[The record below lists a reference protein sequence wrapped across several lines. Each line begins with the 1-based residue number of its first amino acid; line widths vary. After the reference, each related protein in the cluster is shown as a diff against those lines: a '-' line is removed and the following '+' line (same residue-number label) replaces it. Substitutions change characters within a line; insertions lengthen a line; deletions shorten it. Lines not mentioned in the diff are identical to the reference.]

1 LEPTTPPPPP
11 VRAAPRPRELPDRRL
26 FAAGFAVGLAYG
38 LVFRLLFVQSR
49 LEALFGVMTI
59 GFLFVVPF
67 ALGWLTVAVGERS
80 GPWSWPARLFVPM
93 LTALVALG
101 SALALAWEGLICI
114 VLWVPLT
121 VVMSLLGGLAAAV
134 VGILVRRRRSRA
146 AAAGL
151 VALLPLAVAPGER
164 LFEAPAEVRVV
175 RTSIDVAAP
184 PETVW
189 RAISRVR
196 RFEPEEHGT
205 SWSHRIGFPRPVEA
219 TLDRE
224 GVGGVR
230 LASFEGG
237 VVFVETV
244 TLWEPGRRL
253 AFTIHAD
260 PESIPMRTL
269 DPHVTV
275 GGEFFDVLEGGYQIE
290 PLGPERVRLHLE
302 SRHRVSTRFNFYSR
316 LWTDFVMTD
325 VQRYIL
331 ERLKV
336 RCERGR
342 P

>member
-1 LEPTTPPPPP
+1 MIPPP
-11 VRAAPRPRELPDRRL
+11 AAPARPARELPDRRL
-26 FAAGFAVGLAYG
+26 FLAGFAVGLAYG
-38 LVFRLLFVQSR
+38 LVFRLLFVHNR

-67 ALGWLTVAVGERS
+67 ALGYLTVAVGERRA
-80 GPWSWPARLFVPM
+80 PWSWPSRLFVPM

-114 VLWVPLT
+114 VLWLPLT
-121 VVMSLLGGLAAAV
+121 AFMALLGGLVAAL
-134 VGILVRRRRSRA
+134 VGILVRRRRTRTTLA
-146 AAAGL
+146 CV
-151 VALLPLAVAPGER
+151 VALLPLVVAPGER
-164 LFEAPAEVRVV
+164 LFPAPEEIRTV
-175 RTSIDVAAP
+175 RTAIEISAP

-189 RAISRVR
+189 RAIARVR
-196 RFEPEEHGT
+196 RFEPAEHGP
-205 SWSHRIGFPRPVEA
+205 SWTHRIGFPRPVEA

-230 LASFEGG
+230 HASFEGG

-244 TLWEPGRRL
+244 TVWEPGRRL

-260 PESIPMRTL
+260 PDSIPMRTL

-275 GGEFFDVLEGGYQIE
+275 GGEFFDVLEGGYEIE
-290 PLGPERVRLHLE
+290 PLAAGGVRLHLA

-316 LWTDFVMTD
+316 LWTDFVMAD

-331 ERLKV
+331 ERLEV
-336 RCERGR
+336 RCERGE